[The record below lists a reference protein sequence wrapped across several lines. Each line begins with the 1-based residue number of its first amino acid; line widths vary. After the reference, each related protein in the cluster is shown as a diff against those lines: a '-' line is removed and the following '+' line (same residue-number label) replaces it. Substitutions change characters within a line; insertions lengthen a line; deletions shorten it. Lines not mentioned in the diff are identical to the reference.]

1 MKIEWCPT
9 RSNMLA
15 SLIKDGSGIKL
26 FDIKDYINANNDLEP
41 AIIERDIYPF
51 ESKSCFINYFSF

>member
-26 FDIKDYINANNDLEP
+26 FDIKDYVNANNDLEP
-41 AIIERDIYPF
+41 ALIDRVINPF
-51 ESKSCFINYFSF
+51 ERKLSFKMIL